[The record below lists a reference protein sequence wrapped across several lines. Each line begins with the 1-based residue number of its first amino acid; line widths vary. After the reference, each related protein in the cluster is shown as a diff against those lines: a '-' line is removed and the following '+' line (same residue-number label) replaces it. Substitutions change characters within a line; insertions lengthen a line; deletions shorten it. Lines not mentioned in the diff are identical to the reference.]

1 MLFTWFRVIYNTTK
15 KKGGIRNMKIR
26 FNRSGSERKAFVTAI
41 GEILEA
47 KPVYRGAPTF
57 IYDIDGFEVDKEGTL
72 IFDDH
77 TDSDTVE
84 ILLDKLLGRGFTYEE
99 PENPTQ
105 GNTNATDLLVIEIPR
120 EGFTDTAIA
129 NLDKLIQSKG
139 ALIKKALGAASLP
152 IEHTEETLRFPWFPF
167 DSSADEVKAYTH
179 FITAICEMA
188 KTQVRITA
196 TAKEVENEKYTFRCF
211 LLRLGFIGSEYKKVR
226 KILLSKLTGSSA
238 FKSTP
243 SKLEEVEQ

>member
-1 MLFTWFRVIYNTTK
+1 
-15 KKGGIRNMKIR
+15 MKIR